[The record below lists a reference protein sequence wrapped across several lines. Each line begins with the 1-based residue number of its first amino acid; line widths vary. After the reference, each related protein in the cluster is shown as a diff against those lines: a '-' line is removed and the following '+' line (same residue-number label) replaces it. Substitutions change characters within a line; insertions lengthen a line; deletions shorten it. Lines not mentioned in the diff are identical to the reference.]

1 MPKPR
6 YWWYYTVKQIATRS
20 LRGQIAAESMAGCF
34 INSCVKSAYERTR
47 KRKDGKSRCQAV
59 DQLLTKG
66 GYKSVGGV
74 AMQLHVAER
83 VVVRYISDFVY
94 DVAEEMGFYHG
105 SES

>member
-1 MPKPR
+1 MSKPR
-6 YWWYYTVKQIATRS
+6 FFWYHVVKQVAKWS
-20 LRGQIAAESMAGCF
+20 LRGMLPDDCWLLIF
-34 INSCVKSAYERTR
+34 INSCVKTAYERTR
-47 KRKDGKSRCQAV
+47 KRKDGKLRCQAV

-105 SES
+105 GQ